1 MNRGQKFISLMGG
14 ISLLASATAAMA
26 QDRAE
31 PEPQIAE
38 DIEQDSGEA
47 IVVTGSQIKGADV
60 AGALPL
66 TLLNEQDIDAIAA
79 TSGDDLFRAIPQAGD
94 VAFNESRDAGGIND
108 ARGDVASINL
118 RALGTGNTLVLLN
131 GRRMVLHPGTQ
142 SENLVPVQSVN
153 TNTIPVTGV
162 RRVEVLLD
170 GAAAIYGSDAVA
182 GVINTVLKDNFKGLR
197 VTGEYSLTDDSD

>member
-142 SENLVPVQSVN
+142 SENLVPVQSG
-153 TNTIPVTGV
+153 PPGRGSA
-162 RRVEVLLD
+162 RRRRRHLWIGCGRRRYQHRAQGQFQ
-170 GAAAIYGSDAVA
+170 GAARHRRI
-182 GVINTVLKDNFKGLR
+182 
-197 VTGEYSLTDDSD
+197 